1 MRTKEKNGDM
11 GEENVWCW
19 SISEQPGLVRQ
30 SHELLES
37 KVAYKPARGPQIFVG
52 MKKIVQNPL
61 HPFYGLW
68 KPEALLQVSA
78 HSSGPSSR
86 SLHLLNCLLPTHQPW
101 YGSSA
106 FFIFHNQKVKLPYS
120 TLLQIHELY
129 QNVPS
134 RFTFSLLPPM
144 SALTQLLISTHPAPN
159 FSPFITKNS
168 FLPFTASPDTSSQA
182 PIKTSL

>member
-1 MRTKEKNGDM
+1 M